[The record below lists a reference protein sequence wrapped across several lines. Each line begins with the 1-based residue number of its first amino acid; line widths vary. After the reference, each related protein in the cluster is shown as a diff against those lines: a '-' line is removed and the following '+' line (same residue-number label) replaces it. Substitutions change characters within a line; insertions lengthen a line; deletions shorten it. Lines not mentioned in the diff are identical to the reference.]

1 MSSIA
6 IIKEELIFSMQ
17 AIDKQDS
24 LQNNVVT
31 DILTASSSRNRY
43 YQEHLSAAFSG
54 NSRFTKES

>member
-6 IIKEELIFSMQ
+6 IIMEELIFSMQ

-24 LQNNVVT
+24 LQNDVGT

-54 NSRFTKES
+54 NFRFTKES

>member
-1 MSSIA
+1 
-6 IIKEELIFSMQ
+6 MQ

-24 LQNNVVT
+24 LQNDVVT

-54 NSRFTKES
+54 NFRFTKES

>member
-6 IIKEELIFSMQ
+6 IIMVELIFSSMQ

-43 YQEHLSAAFSG
+43 YQEHLSAASG
-54 NSRFTKES
+54 NFRFTKES

>member
-1 MSSIA
+1 
-6 IIKEELIFSMQ
+6 MQ

-43 YQEHLSAAFSG
+43 YQEHLSAASG
-54 NSRFTKES
+54 NFRFTKES

>member
-54 NSRFTKES
+54 NFRFTKES